1 MIFIITITF
10 LYLLLIGWLLVGF
23 HKVKVFKIT
32 NKLPDSN
39 FSIIIPFR
47 NEAENLPDL
56 LSSLEAINY
65 PKDKFEVLF
74 INDDSTDNSV
84 LILEKYLVKNK
95 HFKLLNNQRKSNSPK
110 KDAINTAINI
120 AKYNW
125 IITTDADCE
134 VPKNWL
140 QCFNEFINSNLNKHS
155 TFSSIR
161 EELELGMLV
170 APVVYKTNKSFL
182 QNFQNMDFLSLI
194 GSTIGG
200 FGIQRPF
207 LCNGANLCY
216 KKAVFLKVNGFNG
229 NDDIASGDDIFLME
243 KFLEQN
249 KNSVKY
255 LKSKDAIVI
264 TKPETTFKGL
274 LSQRIRWASKTGAT
288 KNWFGK
294 LVGLLVFLMNFL
306 LVFGFWFLV
315 WSFFTQNSQIS
326 QICVVFLLL
335 FLLKFNIDFL
345 LIQKT
350 YKFMGLKNG
359 LKPYIF
365 SSVLYPFFV
374 VLVVILS
381 FFKKYEWKDRRFKA

>member
-306 LVFGFWFLV
+306 LVFGLLFVV

>member
-1 MIFIITITF
+1 LIFIITITF